1 MAVGPI
7 KHFIRRLAGDVR
19 LPPAMRV
26 LTPAAALIILNSNYP
41 PRRIPE
47 RVQRGYFY
55 AWVTVMDEPIRKRA
69 VSFFDGQNLF
79 HHAKAAFGHG
89 HPNYDPMKLADA
101 VCREHGWVNNGV
113 RFYTG
118 IPDPKRDPDQY
129 EYWRLRFIAMG
140 HAGISVTSRTLRY
153 QIRGGQVI
161 SRSEKGID
169 LRIGLD
175 VVSLARDGQLD
186 VAVIFSQ
193 DQDLS
198 EVADEIRAISR
209 SEGRWLKI
217 VSVFPDSPTATA
229 GRGINKTDW
238 FRIDRAFYDAC
249 LDPQDYRPA
258 R

>member
-1 MAVGPI
+1 
-7 KHFIRRLAGDVR
+7 
-19 LPPAMRV
+19 
-26 LTPAAALIILNSNYP
+26 
-41 PRRIPE
+41 
-47 RVQRGYFY
+47 
-55 AWVTVMDEPIRKRA
+55 MDEPAVKRA

-79 HHAKAAFGHG
+79 HHAKAAFGYG

-101 VCREHGWVNNGV
+101 VCRANGWVNNGV

-118 IPDPKRDPDQY
+118 MPDPKRDPDRY
-129 EYWRLRFIAMG
+129 EYWRLRFLAMR

-153 QIRGGQVI
+153 QIQGGQVV

-175 VVSLARDGQLD
+175 VVSMAREGGLD
-186 VAVIFSQ
+186 IAVIFSQ

-198 EVADEIRAISR
+198 EVAEEIRAISC

-217 VSVFPDSPTATA
+217 VSAFPDSPTASA
-229 GRGINKTDW
+229 SRGINKTDW

-249 LDPQDYRPA
+249 LDSQDYRPQM